1 MSVSCVLSTI
11 LGPGNTAGEKTG
23 KIPYSRTDFLV
34 EEDKQLTNNVQSM
47 LVGDKYYGEK
57 LGGGNRACIG
67 VESGV
72 GL

>member
-1 MSVSCVLSTI
+1 MSLVYEALVYVLGI
-11 LGPGNTAGEKTG
+11 QQG
-23 KIPYSRTDFLV
+23 KKQLKFPTHRTDFLV